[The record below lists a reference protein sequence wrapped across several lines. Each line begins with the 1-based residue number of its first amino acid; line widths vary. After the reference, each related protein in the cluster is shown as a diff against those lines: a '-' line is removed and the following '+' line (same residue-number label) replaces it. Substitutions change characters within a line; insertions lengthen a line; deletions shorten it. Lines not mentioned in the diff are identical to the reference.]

1 MIASNI
7 VARALLFA
15 ITTTS
20 SAAFAPSLAGKSV
33 TRHISSSSSQLWSAS
48 FVSQDTPVQ
57 LPEFAS
63 KADYLEYLE
72 TVSALPKG
80 FAAGSA
86 DGTFVSVE
94 APAMGKLPIRATII
108 TLTEGATDSWA
119 AVFTTNKVRVCVQY
133 L

>member
-7 VARALLFA
+7 VTRALLFA

-20 SAAFAPSLAGKSV
+20 SAAFAPATAARTTSV
-33 TRHISSSSSQLWSAS
+33 GAARHISSQLWGSS
-48 FVSQDTPVQ
+48 SQDTPAQ

-63 KADYLEYLE
+63 QSDYLAYLE

-119 AVFTTNKVRVCVQY
+119 AVFTTNKVSVMLCVVS
-133 L
+133 